1 VLNSVLM
8 AHRGDAYA
16 VAQRFWEFSGVFAS
30 PVRLGIALYFLFQS
44 VQWNASVLSVLLT
57 LDPECSGGVRF
68 SASASSL

>member
-44 VQWNASVLSVLLT
+44 VQ
-57 LDPECSGGVRF
+57 
-68 SASASSL
+68 